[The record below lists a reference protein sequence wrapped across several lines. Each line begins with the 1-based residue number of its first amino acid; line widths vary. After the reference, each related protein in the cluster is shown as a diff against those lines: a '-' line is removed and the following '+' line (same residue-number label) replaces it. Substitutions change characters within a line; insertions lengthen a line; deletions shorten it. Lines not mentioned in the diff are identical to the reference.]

1 MRIPKTASQDK
12 TPWQEEVWQ
21 WIAAV
26 PPGKVA
32 SYGQIASLAGF
43 PRHARHV
50 GAILRDL
57 PKGTRLPW
65 HRILRSTGEL
75 AFAPGSESWT
85 RQQRLLAAEGIALE
99 QGRVQMALH
108 QWQP

>member
-1 MRIPKTASQDK
+1 MAM
-12 TPWQEEVWQ
+12 TPWHEQVWQ

-32 SYGQIASLAGF
+32 SYGQIAHLAGY

-50 GAILRDL
+50 GAILRKL
-57 PKGTRLPW
+57 PEGTRLPW
-65 HRILRSTGEL
+65 HRILRSSGAL
-75 AFAPGSESWT
+75 AFAPGSEAWR
-85 RQQRLLAAEGIALE
+85 RQQQLLATEGIILDK
-99 QGRVQMALH
+99 GRVSMTRH

>member
-1 MRIPKTASQDK
+1 MAL

-26 PPGKVA
+26 PRGKVA
-32 SYGQIASLAGF
+32 SYGQIARLAGY

-50 GAILRDL
+50 GAILREL
-57 PKGTRLPW
+57 PEGTRLPW
-65 HRILRSTGEL
+65 HRILRSSGEL
-75 AFAPGSESWT
+75 AFAPGSEAWH
-85 RQQRLLAAEGIALE
+85 RQQQLLANEGITLNK
-99 QGRVQMALH
+99 GRVSMPRH

>member
-1 MRIPKTASQDK
+1 MSM

-26 PPGKVA
+26 PRGKVA
-32 SYGQIASLAGF
+32 SYGQIARLAGF

-50 GAILRDL
+50 GAILRHL
-57 PKGTRLPW
+57 PEGTRLPW
-65 HRILRSTGEL
+65 HRILRSTGEP
-75 AFAPGSESWT
+75 AFAAGSEAWR
-85 RQQRLLAAEGIALE
+85 RQQALLAAEGILLE
-99 QGRVQMALH
+99 HGRVSMTRH

>member
-1 MRIPKTASQDK
+1 MDRRRTARQGRQLWPDRE
-12 TPWQEEVWQ
+12 PRGLP
-21 WIAAV
+21 AAC
-26 PPGKVA
+26 P
-32 SYGQIASLAGF
+32 
-43 PRHARHV
+43 HV

-57 PKGTRLPW
+57 PEGTRLPW

-85 RQQRLLAAEGIALE
+85 RQLRLLAAEGIALE